1 MTEDAI
7 GQMKLEFVANASET
21 VEKLSRRLAALESG
35 EPYPRQLVDSMFRT
49 AHSLRGTAGMFGLD
63 EVSVLAGALENLLE
77 ALRAEKLAGAP
88 EVADLVVEVL
98 DHIPLM
104 LRNESDE
111 EAKAAGRLLGETIG
125 NLLASRLRPKSV
137 QSGVKDVE
145 STAKL
150 QTPGLQRPEGNLMA
164 TGQAAGGAS
173 RPSQVAA
180 APPLSVKVDIGVL
193 DAIMNT
199 VSELFSTQLAL
210 TGIAKRLPR
219 NSDTRRLGDDLLKT
233 SYLLNKRMLDLE
245 ASVVEARLVP
255 MAMLFVRY
263 SGEVRRLAKQ
273 AGKAIDLV
281 FDGEATRIDR
291 ALLDNL
297 YDPLLHV
304 IRNAVDHGIEPPEE
318 RTGLGK
324 LARGKIV
331 LRARQEASHVRIDVE
346 DDGRGVNLARVT
358 EVALSRGISVDGR
371 KGALDI
377 IFEPGF
383 STKDRPSD
391 ISGRGV
397 GLDAVKTQIEALRG
411 MVSLATEPGRG
422 TAVSIWVPLTL
433 AVSRGMV
440 VEEGGVPVAIP
451 LGCIVE
457 VLRATEALRSESV
470 STGGIQ
476 HHGCA
481 LPVVALAEML
491 ATAGSSEPRFLVIL
505 GIGDRRRAI
514 LVERVSG
521 ETEIVSRPLPEAMT
535 APGFISGATELHDGR
550 PAIVIQ
556 PTEVL
561 KGQVDDHLQRV
572 DSFAPVSP
580 AGPLD
585 NQAGSARLVVVR
597 QGDDWY
603 ALPFG
608 CLKEILPESQVI
620 EVPALGEA
628 WEGIFFVRGLCHGL
642 LRLPGNRPAG
652 RPLSMKTITL
662 NFPERCGIRVDGAVG
677 DCEIPLEAVSPVDDD
692 GWRGFIHIAGTFKWM
707 GREVHLLA
715 VLSAAGVGPAQAPCQ
730 NASYA
735 GLRPQS

>member
-1 MTEDAI
+1 VSEDPI
-7 GQMKLEFVANASET
+7 QQMKLEFVANASET
-21 VEKLSRRLAALESG
+21 VEKLSRRLAALERG
-35 EPYPRQLVDSMFRT
+35 EPYPRQLVDSIFRT

-77 ALRAEKLAGAP
+77 ALRAERLAGTP
-88 EVADLVVEVL
+88 DVADLVVEVL
-98 DHIPLM
+98 DHLPVL
-104 LRNESDE
+104 LRNENDE
-111 EAKAAGRLLGETIG
+111 EAKSAGRSLGETIG
-125 NLLASRLRPKSV
+125 TLVVSRVGPKSG
-137 QSGVKDVE
+137 QPGLKDGE
-145 STAKL
+145 STEPP
-150 QTPGLQRPEGNLMA
+150 QSPGPQHPEGDPLTAHPAA
-164 TGQAAGGAS
+164 TGVR
-173 RPSQVAA
+173 RPSEVAA

-210 TGIAKRLPR
+210 SGIAKRLPR

-304 IRNAVDHGIEPPEE
+304 IRNAVDHGVEPPEE
-318 RTGLGK
+318 RAGLGK
-324 LARGKIV
+324 PARGKIV
-331 LRARQEASHVRIDVE
+331 LRARQESSHVRIDVE
-346 DDGRGVNLARVT
+346 DDGRGVDLARVT
-358 EVALSRGISVDGR
+358 EVALTRGMSVDDR

-397 GLDAVKTQIEALRG
+397 GLDAVRTQIEALRG
-411 MVSLATEPGRG
+411 MVNLATEPGRG

-433 AVSRGMV
+433 AVSRGML

-457 VLRATEALRSESV
+457 VLRATEALRSEV
-470 STGGIQ
+470 ASTGGIQ
-476 HHGCA
+476 YHGWA
-481 LPVVALAEML
+481 LPVLVLAEML
-491 ATAGSSEPRFLVIL
+491 GITGSSEPRFIVIL

-514 LVERVSG
+514 LVERVLG

-535 APGFISGATELHDGR
+535 APGFISGATELHNGR

-561 KGQVDDHLQRV
+561 RAQVDDHSRRV
-572 DSFAPVSP
+572 DSFAPASL
-580 AGPLD
+580 AGLAD
-585 NQAGSARLVVVR
+585 KGAGSARLVVVR
-597 QGDDWY
+597 QGDDRY
-603 ALPFG
+603 ALPLG
-608 CLKEILPESQVI
+608 CLKEMLPESQVI
-620 EVPALGEA
+620 EVPALGEV

-642 LRLPGNRPAG
+642 LRLPGDDPAG
-652 RPLSMKTITL
+652 RTSRMKTIILT
-662 NFPERCGIRVDGAVG
+662 FPERCGIRVDGAVG
-677 DCEIPLEAVSPVDDD
+677 DCEVPLEAISPVDR
-692 GWRGFIHIAGTFKWM
+692 GGRRGFIRIVGTFEWM
-707 GREVHLLA
+707 GREVRLLA
-715 VLSAAGVGPAQAPCQ
+715 VPSATGDGPAQAPPARMDLAQ
-730 NASYA
+730 
-735 GLRPQS
+735 G